1 MLRTVIFHLGGIP
14 PWQAAIQAPEIEKAG
29 RESSRSCSL
38 QQAQFVP
45 GQLPVPVGCRASAQG
60 CAVVGAAAAGPGSR
74 PPAPAVVCGGLLP
87 WSQELGRT
95 VQGRAPVK
103 YQSNPTA
110 FRSQVPSLLAA
121 ES

>member
-14 PWQAAIQAPEIEKAG
+14 PWQAAIQAPEMEKAG

-45 GQLPVPVGCRASAQG
+45 GQLPVPVGRRTSAQG

-74 PPAPAVVCGGLLP
+74 PPRPGGGL
-87 WSQELGRT
+87 R
-95 VQGRAPVK
+95 R
-103 YQSNPTA
+103 
-110 FRSQVPSLLAA
+110 FAA
-121 ES
+121 LEPGAWQNSRRKSTGEVLV